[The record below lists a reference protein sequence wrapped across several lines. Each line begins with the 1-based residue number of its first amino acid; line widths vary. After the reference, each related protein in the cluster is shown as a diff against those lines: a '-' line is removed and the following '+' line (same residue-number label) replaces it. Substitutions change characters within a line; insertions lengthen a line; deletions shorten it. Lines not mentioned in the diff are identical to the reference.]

1 MRFTWNK
8 IRHFFF
14 LFCLHPVQTILFSGQ
29 SSIQCKI
36 PYFHRQDLFCL
47 NTVLKITG
55 GLNFG
60 QQSGTSITKIETCC
74 KAFLQSQCPTI
85 SDSNSKVEVLILR
98 IFKFRQAGFYVN
110 CVCLNEWYLSFLLL
124 LAKIKY
130 QKAQLLKLKVKKLG
144 RSSGIQFCIP
154 KC

>member
-1 MRFTWNK
+1 M
-8 IRHFFF
+8 
-14 LFCLHPVQTILFSGQ
+14 
-29 SSIQCKI
+29 

-60 QQSGTSITKIETCC
+60 QQSGTSITEIETCC

-98 IFKFRQAGFYVN
+98 IFMFRQAVFYVN
-110 CVCLNEWYLSFLLL
+110 CVCLNELR
-124 LAKIKY
+124 ITT
-130 QKAQLLKLKVKKLG
+130 QL
-144 RSSGIQFCIP
+144 INDCII
-154 KC
+154 